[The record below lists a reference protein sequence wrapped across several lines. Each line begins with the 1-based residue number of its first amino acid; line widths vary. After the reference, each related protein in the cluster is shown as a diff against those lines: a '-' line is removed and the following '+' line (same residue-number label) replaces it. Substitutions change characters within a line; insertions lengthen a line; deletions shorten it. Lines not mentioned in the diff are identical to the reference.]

1 MRAAFDEVRRRA
13 ARDGVRGRV
22 RVWQRWTGTP
32 YSVAG
37 GLLPETGT
45 ILDLGCG
52 FGMLSA
58 LLATHAP
65 GRAMIGLDV
74 DAAKIARARRLFGD
88 LARFEQVDFN
98 APVVDLPLADAVVT
112 WDVLHHLEDPAALL
126 RWARARLRPGG
137 VLLVK
142 ENDTVPLGKRLVAE
156 AVEVVALGL
165 EVTASARVRFRSVA
179 EWTEL
184 LRAAGFEVED
194 ARHLPAREG
203 FFVPHSVFVARNPG

>member
-1 MRAAFDEVRRRA
+1 M
-13 ARDGVRGRV
+13 
-22 RVWQRWTGTP
+22 WQRWTGTP
-32 YSVAG
+32 YAVAG
-37 GLLPETGT
+37 DLLPASGT
-45 ILDLGCG
+45 LLDLGCG

-58 LLATHAP
+58 LLAVHAP

-88 LARFEQVDFN
+88 LARFEVVDFA
-98 APVVDLPLADAVVT
+98 APLVDLPLADAVVT
-112 WDVLHHLEDPAALL
+112 WDVLHHLADPLGLL
-126 RWARARLRPGG
+126 RFALARLRPGG

-165 EVTASARVRFRSVA
+165 DVTTSARVQFRSVEA
-179 EWTEL
+179 WTRL
-184 LRAAGFEVED
+184 LRDAGFDVED

-203 FFVPHSVFVARNPG
+203 FFVPHSVFVARKPG